1 MANIVIYPKNIY
13 SKPKYD
19 LQKRNIIKNP
29 KINTMY
35 SESKSESSS
44 INKEFGLL
52 NFTSGEEVK
61 TVTIKNQ
68 LGLTTYL
75 RNYENN
81 DTEIYRKLYYEDKSA
96 YPYGYFTYAIVKCTL
111 YPNGDDFIF
120 GNNNIKL
127 EGNINSVV
135 YDWRGTGTNDTTT
148 YRDRP
153 LIAFYKDIDIDNLV
167 LTKNN
172 VEDYFYV
179 DANNEPYTH
188 SFAYTYK
195 KQGDKLEIYF
205 IMKALEAYEY
215 SNNTGSTDYYT
226 RLINL
231 NISNYNLFTI
241 KYVSIK
247 YDNINSDYTLESNE
261 FVTEQIGQ
269 QILEQ
274 VYNKYKNGRKSVT
287 LSVYADNYYDENG
300 NIVYDKTKGEIIR
313 NGDIIKLYEYKNNGY
328 KVVGGE
334 NVRYKVTSS
343 EFEYKG
349 QPIIHLEL
357 LEEK

>member
-29 KINTMY
+29 DIDYKLLLRDSLDYTQ
-35 SESKSESSS
+35 SSDFE
-44 INKEFGLL
+44 IL
-52 NFTSGEEVK
+52 NNNRLGTELQTPLG
-61 TVTIKNQ
+61 NQ
-68 LGLTTYL
+68 KWYL
-75 RNYENN
+75 NNYEDNN
-81 DTEIYRKLYYEDKSA
+81 VIPYRHF
-96 YPYGYFTYAIVKCTL
+96 YFTYGSLYYNYVIAKWNIAIDNDLFLEANNDLTIEGDKKTL
-111 YPNGDDFIF
+111 TLSSYIGGKLVGFYSDF
-120 GNNNIKL
+120 
-127 EGNINSVV
+127 
-135 YDWRGTGTNDTTT
+135 
-148 YRDRP
+148 
-153 LIAFYKDIDIDNLV
+153 DIDNLEI
-167 LTKNN
+167 TYANKNN
-172 VEDYFYV
+172 FYNY
-179 DANNEPYTH
+179 DESTQEGT
-188 SFAYTYK
+188 FAFTYK
-195 KQGDKLEIYF
+195 NFVDHIEVYMILGLTFTNIT
-205 IMKALEAYEY
+205 L
-215 SNNTGSTDYYT
+215 STQEVNYGF
-226 RLINL
+226 NFS
-231 NISNYNLFTI
+231 ISKIITFNYNSYNI
-241 KYVSIK
+241 KYNN
-247 YDNINSDYTLESNE
+247 NINSDYTLKSNE
-261 FVTEQIGQ
+261 FVTEKIGQ